1 MLRTVKGQSLA
12 LLGWKTFVSVF
23 LYFHSAGRV
32 HPQASRLAPVWLCGW
47 LMAAGG
53 VQSFPHLIINYNP
66 KRRFP
71 SGPQLTYLYLQP
83 GRSQLPCICAHYSGN
98 TCSSKA
104 EAILFTG
111 DPISAIDRL
120 FLLCNEHIL
129 SSFRG
134 KIKKQNKQKQCLETS
149 SSGSTRYRLKVIPK
163 PWEKKMSD
171 DGLGLKPFWNLNF
184 KLPFLKCRGVTAK
197 PEA

>member
-1 MLRTVKGQSLA
+1 MLRTVKGQGLV
-12 LLGWKTFVSVF
+12 LLGWKPFVSVF

-32 HPQASRLAPVWLCGW
+32 HPQASHLAPVWLGGW

-66 KRRFP
+66 KWRFP

-98 TCSSKA
+98 TRSSKA
-104 EAILFTG
+104 EAILCTG
-111 DPISAIDRL
+111 DPISPIDRL
-120 FLLCNEHIL
+120 FLLCSEHIL

-134 KIKKQNKQKQCLETS
+134 KNKTNRQKQRLEKS
-149 SSGSTRYRLKVIPK
+149 SSGSTRYHLKVIPK
-163 PWEKKMSD
+163 PWEKKTSD
-171 DGLGLKPFWNLNF
+171 DGLGLEPFWNLNF
-184 KLPFLKCRGVTAK
+184 KSPFLKCQGVIAK